1 MNYEKLE
8 RNIIE
13 VMEEQLAKLGF
24 DGNAVYLFYPLSS
37 VASLLGMRSETEAI
51 LEALNGFCAHVQQ
64 RLGDISISLRD
75 GRIVFEIPPKG
86 GLYVKEH
93 LREDCFIVR
102 LIHLVA
108 GHHAQICD
116 VLNLFRAYDENV
128 HIEKMQ
134 PGEEFDYLVY
144 FESGEPDAFYYCLK
158 EDMGH
163 VTYHRFTKNDYEGFG
178 F

>member
-37 VASLLGMRSETEAI
+37 VASLLGISLDEKVI
-51 LEALNGFCAHVQQ
+51 LAALNGFCTHVQKT
-64 RLGDISISLRD
+64 LGKISFSLRD
-75 GRIVFEIPPKG
+75 GRIVFEIPPQG
-86 GLYVKEH
+86 GLYVKER
-93 LREDCFIVR
+93 LREDSFIVR
-102 LIHLVA
+102 LIRLVA
-108 GHHAQICD
+108 GHHASISD
-116 VLNLFRAYDENV
+116 VLHLFRAYDPNV

-163 VTYHRFTKNDYEGFG
+163 VTYHRFTKEDYKGFG

>member
-37 VASLLGMRSETEAI
+37 VASLLGMSSETEAI

-64 RLGDISISLRD
+64 KLGKVILSLHGD
-75 GRIVFEIPPKG
+75 RIVFEIPPQG
-86 GLYVKEH
+86 GLYVKER
-93 LREDCFIVR
+93 LREDSFIVR

-116 VLNLFRAYDENV
+116 VLNLFRVYDENV

-163 VTYHRFTKNDYEGFG
+163 VTYHRFTKEDYEGFG

>member
-37 VASLLGMRSETEAI
+37 VASLLGISPDETAI
-51 LEALNGFCAHVQQ
+51 LTALNGFCTHVQQ
-64 RLGDISISLRD
+64 RLGDVSISLRD
-75 GRIVFEIPPKG
+75 GRIVFEISPKG

-93 LREDCFIVR
+93 LQENSFIVR
-102 LIHLVA
+102 LIRLVA

-144 FESGEPDAFYYCLK
+144 FASGEPDAFYYCLK

-163 VTYHRFTKNDYEGFG
+163 VTYHRFTKEDYEGFG